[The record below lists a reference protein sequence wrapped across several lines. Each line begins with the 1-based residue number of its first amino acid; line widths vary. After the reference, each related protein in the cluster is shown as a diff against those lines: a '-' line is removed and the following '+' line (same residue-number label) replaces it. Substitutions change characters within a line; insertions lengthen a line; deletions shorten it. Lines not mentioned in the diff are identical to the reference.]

1 MDLLSSPKLYISTTL
16 SDSYKDKSKST
27 KHRYSLLNHCNRGEV
42 MIKFTKSKLGKF
54 LFLLSFYKT
63 LTESIYT
70 TDILYGFHV
79 SVYIYMLFIQL
90 VQWGQWSWL
99 CTLNHTGYRTW
110 PRMYNKPCLKLLVL
124 SGVHYVHISHNSSA
138 FKHIK
143 YIY

>member
-79 SVYIYMLFIQL
+79 SVYIYICYLYN
-90 VQWGQWSWL
+90 L
-99 CTLNHTGYRTW
+99 CN
-110 PRMYNKPCLKLLVL
+110 
-124 SGVHYVHISHNSSA
+124 GVSDLDCVHSIIPDTELDQGCTISHV
-138 FKHIK
+138 
-143 YIY
+143 